1 MTHERYFSHT
11 KRLVQHILPTCCVIC
26 LMRQTH
32 SICSE
37 CINRLS
43 LDQPSRTCITCGQ
56 LNLTWLCKGCKK
68 NPWAFDETIVMA
80 HDTNRLFSILMSVQ
94 RGKLQHLSALVEA
107 WSISCK
113 RKMGPVDVLIP
124 FPESQQACQKRGF
137 WFALEFAKK
146 LQAWNH
152 AKIRTELIQWAPMQ
166 NGLYS
171 LKIKPSRSLELPLH
185 NLRVAIVLPYMQW
198 TYPVQELALCL
209 RSLGARW
216 ITNWVLIRQS
226 KKEHD

>member
-1 MTHERYFSHT
+1 
-11 KRLVQHILPTCCVIC
+11 
-26 LMRQTH
+26 MRQTH

-80 HDTNRLFSILMSVQ
+80 HDTNRLFSILMAVQ
-94 RGKLQHLSALVEA
+94 RGNLQHLSALVEA

-152 AKIRTELIQWAPMQ
+152 A
-166 NGLYS
+166 
-171 LKIKPSRSLELPLH
+171 KIKPSRSLELPLH